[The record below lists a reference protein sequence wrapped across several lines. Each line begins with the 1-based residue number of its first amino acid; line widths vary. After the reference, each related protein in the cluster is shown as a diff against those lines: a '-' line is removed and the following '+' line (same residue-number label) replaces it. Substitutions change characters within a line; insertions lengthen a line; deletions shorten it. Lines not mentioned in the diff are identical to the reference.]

1 MEYKKVPQEIFN
13 KVNENVKALER
24 LFPSAVKDGEVDF
37 IALKEVLGQ
46 FEEVGKEK
54 YELTWAGKQ
63 NAKKVADD
71 EVLGRT
77 LKFVPEDSKD
87 ADTTENIYIEG
98 DNLEVLKMLRQNY
111 YQSIK
116 VIYIDP
122 PYNTGNDF
130 IYDDD
135 FYEKNIDSHEG
146 NVIDGIRMTLNKNT
160 SSKYHTNWLNMLY
173 PRLLTAKDLLT
184 DDGVIFI
191 SIGDEEIDNL
201 IKICEDV
208 FGRQNIVSNLVWEK
222 KRKGAFLDRHIT
234 NIKEYIVVI
243 AKDATKFN
251 GLLGEIN
258 YSEETYPCIKTTNTR
273 GIRTI
278 KKGISSTYKE
288 KNHFVAKN
296 TRISSGNMELIL
308 LDDLI
313 IKNGRLAEDLRVD
326 SNWIYGQESLDLY
339 AERDELYLTR
349 DLYLRR
355 RVKEPREKRLKDIL
369 SRVGKSETL
378 DPEETDLAREI
389 RYIRSDN
396 LYDDGWGTN
405 EDGNEELHELL
416 GVQNI
421 FDFPK
426 PSKLIAKLLYS
437 VSDKD
442 CYILD
447 FFSGSSTTADAVLQL
462 NSQDG
467 GKRKFIM
474 VQISENLEETI
485 LEVPSNKK
493 VSIQATID
501 FLESIGKPPL
511 LTEIGKERI
520 KRSIKRLNKD
530 SSLITKELDLGMKV
544 FRVDNTNIRWTHEAL
559 ASGQIKAD
567 EAELTDKDQLD
578 FMPGFTDI
586 DVVYEIMLRQRDIP
600 LSSKVEK
607 LSYIDDRTFMFADSY
622 VVCLEEIVTEELVG
636 KLAALEPLPIKFIF
650 RDSAFEDDI
659 SLKDETFRRL
669 QLLIAR
675 NTGEEKKTYTV
686 EFL

>member
-1 MEYKKVPQEIFN
+1 MTNHKVPQGIFD
-13 KVNENVKALER
+13 KVNENVKALEK
-24 LFPSAVKDGEVDF
+24 LFPSSVKDGEVDF
-37 IALKEVLGQ
+37 NALKEALGL
-46 FEEVGKEK
+46 FKEVDKEK

-71 EVLGRT
+71 DILGRT
-77 LKFVPEDSKD
+77 LKIVPEDNTATEK
-87 ADTTENIYIEG
+87 TENIYIEG
-98 DNLEVLKMLRQNY
+98 DNLEVLKLLRQNY

-130 IYDDD
+130 IYEDN
-135 FYEKNIDSHEG
+135 FYEKNIGSLEG
-146 NVIDGIRMTLNKNT
+146 DIVEGIRMTLNKNT
-160 SSKYHTNWLNMLY
+160 SSKYHTKWLNMLY

-201 IKICEDV
+201 IKLCEEV
-208 FGRQNIVSNLVWEK
+208 FGWSNIVANLVWEK
-222 KRKGAFLDRHIT
+222 KRKGAFLDSHIT
-234 NIKEYIVVI
+234 NIKEYIVVV

-258 YSEETYPCIKTTNTR
+258 SSEETYPCIKTTNAR
-273 GIRTI
+273 GVRTI
-278 KKGISSTYKE
+278 KKGISSTFKE
-288 KNHFVAKN
+288 KEHFVAKN

-313 IKNGRLAEDLRVD
+313 IKNGRLAEDLRID
-326 SNWIYGQESLDLY
+326 SNWIYGQESLNVF

-355 RVKEPREKRLKDIL
+355 RVKEPREKMLKDIL
-369 SRVGKSETL
+369 FKVGKNETL
-378 DPEETDLAREI
+378 DSETIDEKRDI
-389 RYIRSDN
+389 RYRKSDN

-416 GVQNI
+416 GVQNL

-437 VSDKD
+437 VSDKN
-442 CYILD
+442 CYVLD
-447 FFSGSSTTADAVLQL
+447 FFSGSATTADAVLQL
-462 NSQDG
+462 NSQDDG
-467 GKRKFIM
+467 NRKFIM
-474 VQISENLEETI
+474 VQIPENLEETI
-485 LEVPSNKK
+485 LQVPSNKK
-493 VSIQATID
+493 VAIQASIN
-501 FLESIGKPPL
+501 FLTSIGKPPL
-511 LTEIGKERI
+511 LTELGKERI
-520 KRSIKRLNKD
+520 NRSIKR
-530 SSLITKELDLGMKV
+530 IKEKNLCINNNLDLNMKV

-567 EAELTDKDQLD
+567 EAILTDKDQLD
-578 FMPGFTDI
+578 FMPNFTDL

-600 LSSKVEK
+600 LSSKVENLTDIGK
-607 LSYIDDRTFMFADSY
+607 RTFIFAESF
-622 VVCLEEIVTEELVG
+622 VVCLEEVITEELVER
-636 KLAALEPLPIKFIF
+636 LAAIEPLPIKFIF

-669 QLLIAR
+669 QLLISR
-675 NTGEEKKTYTV
+675 NTGEEKKNYTV